1 MMRGYEGSVMRTDNL
16 KNQKDKVSIIIPVYN
31 GERYLKEA
39 IDSALAQTY
48 SNLEVIVI
56 NDGSVD
62 RTEDIALSYGNKIR
76 YFSKKNGGVASA
88 LNLGISVMQGEYF
101 SWLSHDDIYLED
113 KIEKQME
120 ILNNADNP
128 NTIIWGNWL
137 QKNMCTGQTNQ
148 IPPLYRF
155 TIDQIQAET
164 FPVLFGLINGCT
176 LLIHKS
182 HFKRVG
188 VFDEKLT
195 TAQDY
200 DFWFRLMRGQKT
212 IYVQEYTVVQR
223 LHEQQGSNTIPEFT
237 RNCEENHMKMS
248 KALTDNEIECLF
260 GGKYKFYY
268 DMLFLSERNQ
278 WKECIKYYYSLLVN
292 EKQEGRLINFFQKER
307 RRLVLYCAGKNGMQL
322 KYDLYMKGIDID
334 CFCDKKEEYHNKML
348 NGVICIP
355 PQLLKKND
363 YIIVTKDYPE
373 DIVFELKKQNFQN
386 VIAYSRIAKELFMAV
401 PIKKRVIQYY
411 GESNIFI
418 MGTKGISKDTENEKT
433 KEKYDTIYC

>member
-1 MMRGYEGSVMRTDNL
+1 MMGYSGSVMRTDSL
-16 KNQKDKVSIIIPVYN
+16 KNEKDKVSIIIPVYN
-31 GERYLKEA
+31 GEKYLKEA

-62 RTEDIALSYGNKIR
+62 RTEEIALSYGDKIR
-76 YFSKKNGGVASA
+76 YFSKENGGVASA
-88 LNLGISVMQGEYF
+88 LNLGIMEMKGEYF
-101 SWLSHDDIYLED
+101 SWLSHDDIYIEN

-120 ILNNADNP
+120 ILKNEDNP

-137 QKNMCTGQTNQ
+137 QKNMCTNQTNQ

-155 TIDQIQAET
+155 TIDQIQTEI

-188 VFDEKLT
+188 LFDEKLT

-212 IYVQEYTVVQR
+212 VYLHEYTVVQR
-223 LHEQQGSNTIPEFT
+223 IHEQQGSNTIPEFT

-248 KALTDNEIECLF
+248 SALNDNEIERLF

-278 WKECIKYYYSLLVN
+278 WKECIKYYYSLFVN
-292 EKQEGRLINFFQKER
+292 EKQKGQLINIQKEENS
-307 RRLVLYCAGKNGMQL
+307 RLVLYCAGKNGLQL

-334 CFCDKKEEYHNKML
+334 CFCDRKEEYHNKMI
-348 NGVICIP
+348 NGVICIS

-373 DIVFELKKQNFQN
+373 DIVSELKKQSFQN
-386 VIAYSRIAKELFMAV
+386 VIAYSELARKLFMAV

-411 GESNIFI
+411 EESNIL
-418 MGTKGISKDTENEKT
+418 
-433 KEKYDTIYC
+433 